1 MFKLAILA
9 PIVFLGFSS
18 AVIADA
24 MLSNV
29 DKVQSEQVSSS
40 TQGKTKSSK
49 DKSGSGAGKSG
60 SGGSGEGKVGIQMN
74 ASYP

>member
-18 AVIADA
+18 AVVADSVR
-24 MLSNV
+24 SNV
-29 DKVQSEQVSSS
+29 DKVQGEQVSSS
-40 TQGKTKSSK
+40 TKGNKKSSK
-49 DKSGSGAGKSG
+49 GKSG
-60 SGGSGEGKVGIQMN
+60 SSTATSGKRGDGKGECGIQMA

>member
-18 AVIADA
+18 AVVADA
-24 MLSNV
+24 VRSNV

-40 TQGKTKSSK
+40 AKGKKKSSK
-49 DKSGSGAGKSG
+49 GKSG
-60 SGGSGEGKVGIQMN
+60 SGGGRSGGEGSGKGKVGIQMD